1 MELESMAYPGMTE
14 PPRPTI
20 SAHTETQPAKPKRK
34 RVKKTL
40 EQQVAETE
48 EHLKK
53 LKAKQRAEAR
63 AARTHRLVETGAV
76 VEKALGIEFTEKGD
90 REQLLRVLCKT
101 RRRNDGSTWTW
112 AEAIAQAYSD
122 SVTGGD
128 R

>member
-1 MELESMAYPGMTE
+1 MQNKDFIYPGVTE
-14 PPRPTI
+14 PPRPTL
-20 SAHTETQPAKPKRK
+20 SSHAEPQAAKPKRK

-101 RRRNDGSTWTW
+101 RRRNDGSAWTW

>member
-1 MELESMAYPGMTE
+1 MELESRAYPGMTE

-40 EQQVAETE
+40 DQQVAEAE
-48 EHLKK
+48 ERLKK
-53 LKAKQRAEAR
+53 LKAKQR

-101 RRRNDGSTWTW
+101 RRRSDDSTWTW

-122 SVTGGD
+122 SVAGGD